1 VGGVGGSAEDR
12 FNQDG
17 NWNPNPTVRGIEQG
31 PQSSTGHTAC
41 PAWSGA
47 VSLSPLRTLSLEVE
61 RHEQLAS
68 DSGLVCVTMCDEITE
83 NKEQEARLTR
93 KAPS

>member
-1 VGGVGGSAEDR
+1 
-12 FNQDG
+12 
-17 NWNPNPTVRGIEQG
+17 
-31 PQSSTGHTAC
+31 
-41 PAWSGA
+41 
-47 VSLSPLRTLSLEVE
+47 LSPLRTLSLEVE